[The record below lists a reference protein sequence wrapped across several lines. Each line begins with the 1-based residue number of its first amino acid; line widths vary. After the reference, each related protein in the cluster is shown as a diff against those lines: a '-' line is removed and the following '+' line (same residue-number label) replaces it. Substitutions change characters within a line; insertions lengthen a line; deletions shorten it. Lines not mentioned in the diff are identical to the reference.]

1 MSPKSA
7 GPAGPSTEVPTPITT
22 SEWPQ
27 ATELVEGLVGA
38 GSGTVLAV
46 LIYGSHLHRTN
57 PDRHSALDLIVIV
70 SEYRRFYTG
79 LKAAG
84 ALNRPVGLMSTMA
97 NVLPPNVIAYTVGG
111 NDDHLGKCLI
121 VSKAHLSRAL
131 GPRPRD
137 HFLLGRLIQRVGIV
151 WAASEGDRVWVEE
164 ALGVARSRVLTW
176 MAPYLT
182 EPVDAEELGRRML
195 EVCYRGELRPEATN
209 RSDQIFDA
217 QAEHFR
223 DTLAPVLVA
232 AAAAGEMVEEDGRYR
247 LATPVGASERRRWRW
262 HFARS
267 RIRST
272 TRWLKH
278 TVTFDNWLPYVV
290 RKAER
295 HTGTTIELTGLEQR
309 WPLLFLW
316 PRAIRLL
323 RSRSSERG
331 RQIDS
336 RRVVGPE

>member
-27 ATELVEGLVGA
+27 AATELVEGLVGA

-164 ALGVARSRVLTW
+164 ALGGARSRVLTW

-232 AAAAGEMVEEDGRYR
+232 AAAAGEMVEEDGWRIEVVAVIGR
-247 LATPVGASERRRWRW
+247 RIAT
-262 HFARS
+262 
-267 RIRST
+267 
-272 TRWLKH
+272 L
-278 TVTFDNWLPYVV
+278 
-290 RKAER
+290 
-295 HTGTTIELTGLEQR
+295 
-309 WPLLFLW
+309 
-316 PRAIRLL
+316 
-323 RSRSSERG
+323 
-331 RQIDS
+331 
-336 RRVVGPE
+336 RVVALSGPLPAPDQPEDLE